1 MKKEEETVT
10 VGSLTIHVEV
20 KHMNEGTQKM
30 LNGRIQFRAE
40 VLDFECCD
48 PLGAH
53 FSPTVLYI
61 QCTCNFRVV

>member
-30 LNGRIQFRAE
+30 LNGRIQFKAE

-48 PLGAH
+48 P
-53 FSPTVLYI
+53 
-61 QCTCNFRVV
+61 